1 MKKLVLVAFVAAVA
15 SQAAGCIISSDD
27 TGDDTSGDYP
37 RITATIEIFNG
48 GPAPQIECVEG
59 DGLRVNARL
68 TGTQAGTS
76 DVYDCD
82 VVALITPP
90 LEQGPGVYDVWV
102 DYINDRGFVNDP
114 SQWVVVETT
123 DFVTAV
129 IDADDLD
136 VEAELTIE
144 HGFFQAHWTIDGTE
158 TCEAGE
164 SVSIL
169 TTVAGGS
176 EASDDI
182 FDCTD
187 GVGGGVAFTDPL
199 LLDDYTIDAAL
210 LDANDTVIAS
220 PPAVSGDILNGNEYV
235 DLTVIFE
242 L

>member
-27 TGDDTSGDYP
+27 TGDDSGDGP

-59 DGLRVNARL
+59 DGLRVNAQL
-68 TGTQAGTS
+68 TGTSAGTS

-102 DYINDRGFVNDP
+102 DYINDRGFPNDP

-136 VEAELTIE
+136 VEAELTIN
-144 HGFFQAHWTIDGTE
+144 HGFFQAHWTINETE
-158 TCEAGE
+158 GCNPDE
-164 SVSIL
+164 SVSIVA
-169 TTVAGGS
+169 TVAGGS
-176 EASDDI
+176 EATDDI
-182 FDCTD
+182 FLCED
-187 GVGGGVAFTDPL
+187 GIDNGLVFTDPL
-199 LLDDYTIDAAL
+199 LLDDYVLSASL
-210 LDANDTVIAS
+210 LDPDDQVIVTTDPANGT
-220 PPAVSGDILNGNEYV
+220 ILNGNDYI
-235 DLTVIFE
+235 DLAINFEVI
-242 L
+242 

>member
-27 TGDDTSGDYP
+27 TGDDSGDGP

-59 DGLRVNARL
+59 DGLRVNAQL
-68 TGTQAGTS
+68 TGTSAGTS
-76 DVYDCD
+76 DVYNCD

-102 DYINDRGFVNDP
+102 DYINDRGFPNDP

-136 VEAELTIE
+136 VEAELTIN

-169 TTVAGGS
+169 ATVAGGS
-176 EASDDI
+176 EATDDI
-182 FDCTD
+182 FDCAD
-187 GVGGGVAFTDPL
+187 GVSGGLAFTDRL
-199 LLDDYTIDAAL
+199 LLDTYTIDASL
-210 LDANDTVIAS
+210 LDANDVVIAS
-220 PPAVSGDILNGNEYV
+220 PPAVTGEIIDGNEYV
-235 DLTVIFE
+235 DLDISFE
-242 L
+242 I

>member
-27 TGDDTSGDYP
+27 TGDDTGNYP

-68 TGTQAGTS
+68 TGTSAGTS

-102 DYINDRGFVNDP
+102 DYINDRGFADP
-114 SQWVVVETT
+114 ADWVVVETT

-136 VEAELTIE
+136 VEAELTIN

-169 TTVAGGS
+169 ATVAGGS
-176 EASDDI
+176 EATDDI

-187 GVGGGVAFTDPL
+187 GIEGGVGFTEPL
-199 LLDDYTIDAAL
+199 LLDSYTIDASL

-220 PPAVSGDILNGNEYV
+220 PPAVTGDIIDGNEYV
-235 DLTVIFE
+235 DLSISFE